1 MRDLRGKRVLVT
13 GGARGIGL
21 AIARR
26 FGGEGAEVVVT
37 DLDRDALPAAAEA
50 IAASGAKARTYE
62 LDVTDGAAILALK
75 DRLHADAGPVDVLV
89 NNAGVVF
96 GGAFLDV
103 PLERHFTTYR
113 INVLGLTAVT
123 HAFLPDLISR
133 PDAHLVNVASASGF
147 ISLPYGTTY
156 ASSKWA
162 VVGLSDS
169 IRVELELQGHGHV
182 HVTTVCPSYVSTGLF
197 DGVKPPL
204 LTSMLTPDNVADLT
218 LRAVKKN
225 KPFVLTPWLVKLA
238 PPLKGST
245 PTPISDRVFWLLGVT
260 KSMLHWR
267 GRA

>member
-26 FGGEGAEVVVT
+26 FAAEGAEVVVT
-37 DLDRDALPAAAEA
+37 DLDRDALPAAAET
-50 IAASGAKARTYE
+50 IALSGPEARTYE
-62 LDVTDGAAILALK
+62 LDVTDGPAILALK

-103 PLERHFTTYR
+103 PLERHFATYR

-123 HAFLPDLISR
+123 HAFLPDLIAR
-133 PDAHLVNVASASGF
+133 PEAHLVNVASASGF

-169 IRVELELQGHGHV
+169 IRVELDLQGHRHV

-204 LTSMLTPDNVADLT
+204 LTSMLTPEKVADLT
-218 LRAVKKN
+218 LSAVKKN
-225 KPFVLTPWLVKLA
+225 KPFVLAPWLVKLA
-238 PPLKGST
+238 PPLKGAT
-245 PTPISDRVFWLLGVT
+245 PTAIADRVSWLLGVT
-260 KSMLHWR
+260 RSMLHWR
-267 GRA
+267 GRT